1 MEDGG
6 DAFVA
11 AEGGGVVWPAL
22 DKHVS
27 KRVHRYAGDVRLA
40 IERGK
45 RRRRSG
51 EVAVLRPA
59 RKNQVFFMQLSSLSF
74 LDAMLSNN
82 DEGGQLVDFSERF
95 FHGISCHK
103 LTKMWLFE
111 SQLHF
116 RVVVARLLLMPE

>member
-59 RKNQVFFMQLSSLSF
+59 RKNQVFSCNYPRCHF
-74 LDAMLSNN
+74 LTPCYQIM
-82 DEGGQLVDFSERF
+82 
-95 FHGISCHK
+95 
-103 LTKMWLFE
+103 TK
-111 SQLHF
+111 
-116 RVVVARLLLMPE
+116 VVNW